1 MERIS
6 EIKKTINNLPF
17 MDYSK
22 EALDKFLKT
31 NAAKKYS
38 LSNKNQLV
46 RYLVIRFLEKYQ
58 KEYGLLV
65 SEEILD
71 SIKKSA

>member
-1 MERIS
+1 MARQDWIYIQIS
-6 EIKKTINNLPF
+6 KQ
-17 MDYSK
+17 MG

-31 NAAKKYS
+31 NVAKKYS

-46 RYLVIRFLEKYQ
+46 RYLIIRFLEKYQ

-65 SEEILD
+65 SEEILG
-71 SIKKSA
+71 SIKESV